1 MTFNRNSTCM
11 KSVLFAIATLAV
23 VGSACAQQNGPG
35 PGARGERE
43 REWWM
48 GPGPM
53 MGPGMMG
60 RGDWDRACGPAVA
73 GLGQWRIAQ
82 LEQELKLTDM
92 QRAKLDD
99 LKSASM
105 KAAEVMRSACSVDRP
120 TTMIGRMDAMEK
132 RMDAMLQAIRTI
144 RPPLEAFYAAL
155 DDEQKARIDGNRGR
169 GRFWR
174 WMHWG

>member
-1 MTFNRNSTCM
+1 M

-23 VGSACAQQNGPG
+23 VGAACAQQSGPG
-35 PGARGERE
+35 PGVRGERE
-43 REWWM
+43 RGWW
-48 GPGPM
+48 

-92 QRAKLDD
+92 QRTKLDD
-99 LKSASM
+99 LKSASI
-105 KAAEVMRSACSVDRP
+105 KAAEAMRSACSVDRP
-120 TTMIGRMDAMEK
+120 TTMIGRMDVMEK
-132 RMDAMLQAIRTI
+132 RMEAMLQAIRTI
-144 RPPLEAFYAAL
+144 RPPLEAFYASL
-155 DDEQKARIDGNRGR
+155 DDEQKARIDGNRGH